1 MIKNV
6 LGDRTVIIHDHY
18 DEDWSGRIAIEG
30 RKWGENA
37 IINKLSVVPSQN
49 GETYLVRSRNIQRPI
64 HNPSDTFSHAKLYSP
79 TKATSESIAAVTM
92 VVQEKKVADT
102 VLPYERNVKEYNPES
117 DVVSDNNV
125 LIVDRNAADMIENIG
140 LNMEGISNEYEGIE
154 SIAPNVYQSNL
165 VDDIVVIKRDIRDVM
180 SRISMLMQYYR
191 SRGELS
197 GEVYSIRQLYSIE
210 NESLPVDL
218 ARELAD
224 FSGLYGK
231 YMELQRVIINE
242 TAERIKIPD
251 MFMEPF
257 KQNRNEFI
265 DEIISMGDN
274 VLKI

>member
-18 DEDWSGRIAIEG
+18 DEDWSGRISIEG